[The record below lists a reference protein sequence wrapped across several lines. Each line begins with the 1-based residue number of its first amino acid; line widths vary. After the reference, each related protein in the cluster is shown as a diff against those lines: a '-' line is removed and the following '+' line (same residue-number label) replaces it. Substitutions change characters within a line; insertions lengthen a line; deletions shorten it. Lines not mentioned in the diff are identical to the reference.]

1 MLDEKVR
8 EAKIIR
14 LTLRSS
20 HMIKKLTKE
29 QESIQKKIDN
39 DELLSKI
46 DRHTKNLFLFDEAV
60 HFLPPRDEVFH
71 SEINKGFKIRFV
83 SHKDNPN
90 KLFRYEEFRRGLLDL
105 NNLSPGKNNLS
116 LSVFYRPVIS
126 NAGRVYHM
134 ATSIPKKIRAG
145 LRTKKM
151 ELIYEVD
158 MASAQPSILILEW
171 LKHLKE
177 NNLINGNKEAENSAL
192 GVVIGFQKVNGVVA
206 DLGGGSL
213 ELARVEKNIIHEKI
227 SLPLGVLRLFNQPKK
242 NKNKVKKIIS
252 FYLNKIEWLRKNKV
266 KNLYLCG
273 GTWRTLMNA
282 HMIKTNYPLAI
293 LHQYKLS
300 GSETLKFANKLNTVK
315 AIKYEKLAS
324 ATKSRTNYIPIGGF
338 ILSNLI
344 RICDPVSVFLSQ
356 SGVREGSLISRPYLK
371 VLQNNSLNRS
381 VHFISHKKA
390 DYAANYLKLYN
401 FIKNLFSS
409 NEEYFPHRLLLPACS
424 LSNFDWGLGVYQR
437 AELVFQEVINAPILK
452 LSHSDRIKLG
462 LVSFWRHCSTKY
474 YPNVEFV
481 KLLSN
486 EEISACKRIGAALR
500 LASSIGVISNIFFDK
515 IKIYKNSDKDLILKV
530 SKKDAQVISNQ
541 VQKRLKSLG
550 DEMKI
555 KSKIIYTN

>member
-1 MLDEKVR
+1 MTARERDFINKEAIIDLGSNSIRMLIYDNILNSQIPVFNEKAVCQLGKNLDRTGKLDPKGAEFALTVLKRFKQILSNLKVKKYKAIGTAALR
-8 EAKIIR
+8 EAIDAKDFIIKAQKII
-14 LTLRSS
+14 
-20 HMIKKLTKE
+20 K
-29 QESIQKKIDN
+29 KKIII
-39 DELLSKI
+39 LS
-46 DRHTKNLFLFDEAV
+46 
-60 HFLPPRDEVFH
+60 
-71 SEINKGFKIRFV
+71 
-83 SHKDNPN
+83 
-90 KLFRYEEFRRGLLDL
+90 
-105 NNLSPGKNNLS
+105 
-116 LSVFYRPVIS
+116 
-126 NAGRVYHM
+126 
-134 ATSIPKKIRAG
+134 
-145 LRTKKM
+145 
-151 ELIYEVD
+151 
-158 MASAQPSILILEW
+158 
-171 LKHLKE
+171 
-177 NNLINGNKEAENSAL
+177 GNKEAENSAL
-192 GVVIGFQKVNGVVA
+192 GVVIGFQKVNGLVA

-213 ELARVEKNIIHEKI
+213 ELARVEKNIIHDKI

-252 FYLNKIEWLRKNKV
+252 FYLNKIEWLRKNKI

-300 GSETLKFANKLNTVK
+300 SLDTLKFVNRLNT
-315 AIKYEKLAS
+315 
-324 ATKSRTNYIPIGGF
+324 
-338 ILSNLI
+338 I

-356 SGVREGSLISRPYLK
+356 SGVREGSLINKSKLK
-371 VLQNNSLNRS
+371 VLQNNSLSRS
-381 VHFISHKKA
+381 VHFLSHKKA

-401 FIKNLFSS
+401 FIRNLFST
-409 NEEYFPHRLLLPACS
+409 NEKYFPSRLLLPACS

-452 LSHSDRIKLG
+452 LSHNDRIKLG

-486 EEISACKRIGAALR
+486 EEIAACKQIGAALR

-515 IKIYKNSDKDLILKV
+515 VKIYKNSNKDLILKV
-530 SKKDAQVISNQ
+530 SKKDKQVISNQ

-550 DEMKI
+550 DELKI